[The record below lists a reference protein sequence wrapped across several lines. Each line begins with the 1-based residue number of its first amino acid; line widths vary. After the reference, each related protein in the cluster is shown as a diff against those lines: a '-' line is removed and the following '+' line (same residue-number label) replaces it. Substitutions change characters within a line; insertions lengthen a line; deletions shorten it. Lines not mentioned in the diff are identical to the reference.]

1 MSADMRLEELGVSGL
16 GEVDEPEFS
25 GMAERHRRELHVHCY
40 RMLGSFEDAEDT
52 VQETFLRAWRRR
64 ETFEGRST
72 FRAWLYR
79 IATNACLDLLAK
91 CRPEPATGGE
101 VLWLQPYPD
110 RLLDELPAGDA
121 DEPES
126 VAVAR
131 ETIELAY
138 LVAVQHL
145 APRPRAVLILR
156 DVLGWPAKDVAELL
170 GDSVNSVNSALQRAR
185 AGMREHLPAERQDW
199 TGSEEDAETREL
211 VRRFTDA
218 SVATDIDRLAA
229 MLRDDVRCSMPP
241 TPGLHVGRDA
251 VVNDWVQDGFA
262 GMTGLRA
269 VPTSVNRQPAIAFYH
284 WREQEGAYL
293 PLTLDVLRVTGG
305 AITEIVTFHDDQ
317 FPRFGLPERLPADGT
332 EQSRCGRSRCAAAR
346 VSRWSRRVVR
356 RVGVVTRGRGSWS
369 PATASLA
376 ESSAAT
382 PGSGS
387 AAPASAPSEPRP
399 PHRASA
405 HRHPKARTVAPHT
418 DAPMEDRH
426 EQHH

>member
-1 MSADMRLEELGVSGL
+1 MNAGTRLLEELSVSGL
-16 GEVDEPEFS
+16 GEVGEPEFS
-25 GMAERHRRELHVHCY
+25 GLVARHRRELHVHCY

-91 CRPEPATGGE
+91 RRPEPASGGE

-110 RLLDELPAGDA
+110 RLLDELPTGDA
-121 DEPES
+121 EEPEA

-156 DVLGWPAKDVAELL
+156 DVVGWTAKDVAELL

-199 TGSEEDAETREL
+199 TGGEQDSGTREL
-211 VRRFTDA
+211 VRRYTDA
-218 SVATDIDRLAA
+218 SVATDVPTLAL

-241 TPGLHVGRDA
+241 TPGLQVGRDA
-251 VVNDWVQDGFA
+251 VVNDWLEGGFE
-262 GMTGLRA
+262 GMKGLRG
-269 VPTSVNRQPAIAFYH
+269 VPTFVNRQPAVAFYL
-284 WREQEGAYL
+284 WQQQEGAYL
-293 PLTLDVLRVTGG
+293 PLTIDVLRVTGG
-305 AITEIVTFHDDQ
+305 SITEIITFHDDQ
-317 FPRFGLPERLPADGT
+317 FPRLGLPERLLAD
-332 EQSRCGRSRCAAAR
+332 
-346 VSRWSRRVVR
+346 V
-356 RVGVVTRGRGSWS
+356 
-369 PATASLA
+369 A
-376 ESSAAT
+376 E
-382 PGSGS
+382 
-387 AAPASAPSEPRP
+387 
-399 PHRASA
+399 
-405 HRHPKARTVAPHT
+405 
-418 DAPMEDRH
+418 
-426 EQHH
+426 

>member
-1 MSADMRLEELGVSGL
+1 MMSVDTRLEGRGVGGL
-16 GEVDEPEFS
+16 GEVDEPAFS
-25 GMAERHRRELHVHCY
+25 GLAERHRRELHVHCY

-79 IATNACLDLLAK
+79 IATNACLDLLAR

-101 VLWLQPYPD
+101 VRWLQPYPD
-110 RLLDELPAGDA
+110 RLLDELPAGEA
-121 DEPES
+121 DEPET

-131 ETIELAY
+131 ETVELAY

-199 TGSEEDAETREL
+199 TGGEEDAGTREL
-211 VRRFTDA
+211 VRRFTEA
-218 SVATDIDRLAA
+218 SVAADVDALAA
-229 MLRDDVRCSMPP
+229 MLRDDVRFSMPP

-251 VVNDWVQDGFA
+251 VVHNWVDDGFA

-269 VPTSVNRQPAIAFYH
+269 LPTSVNRQPAVAFYQ
-284 WREQEGAYL
+284 RQDGTTTYR
-293 PLTLDVLRVTGG
+293 PLTLDVLRISGG
-305 AITEIVTFHDDQ
+305 AITEVFTFHAD
-317 FPRFGLPERLPADGT
+317 RFARLGLPEELPA
-332 EQSRCGRSRCAAAR
+332 
-346 VSRWSRRVVR
+346 
-356 RVGVVTRGRGSWS
+356 
-369 PATASLA
+369 
-376 ESSAAT
+376 
-382 PGSGS
+382 
-387 AAPASAPSEPRP
+387 
-399 PHRASA
+399 
-405 HRHPKARTVAPHT
+405 
-418 DAPMEDRH
+418 
-426 EQHH
+426 

>member
-1 MSADMRLEELGVSGL
+1 MSADTGLDGLGTGGL
-16 GEVDEPEFS
+16 GEVDEPAFT
-25 GMAERHRRELHVHCY
+25 GLAERHRRELHVHCY

-79 IATNACLDLLAK
+79 IATNACLDLLAR

-110 RLLDELPAGDA
+110 RLLDELPAADA

-126 VAVAR
+126 LAVAR

-185 AGMREHLPAERQDW
+185 AGMREHLPIERQDW
-199 TGSEEDAETREL
+199 SGGEGDAGTREL

-218 SVATDIDRLAA
+218 SVATDVHTLAT

-251 VVNDWVQDGFA
+251 VVGDWVADGFE
-262 GMTGLRA
+262 GLGDLRA
-269 VPTSVNRQPAIAFYH
+269 VPTAVNRQPAVAFYLWH
-284 WREQEGAYL
+284 EQQGAFL
-293 PLTLDVLRVTGG
+293 PLTIDVLRVTGG
-305 AITEIVTFHDDQ
+305 AVTEIVTFHDDQ
-317 FPRFGLPERLPADGT
+317 FPRLGLPERLAAVGT
-332 EQSRCGRSRCAAAR
+332 E
-346 VSRWSRRVVR
+346 
-356 RVGVVTRGRGSWS
+356 
-369 PATASLA
+369 
-376 ESSAAT
+376 
-382 PGSGS
+382 
-387 AAPASAPSEPRP
+387 
-399 PHRASA
+399 
-405 HRHPKARTVAPHT
+405 
-418 DAPMEDRH
+418 
-426 EQHH
+426 

>member
-1 MSADMRLEELGVSGL
+1 MGAETRPGEPGVRDL
-16 GEVDEPEFS
+16 AEVDEPAFT
-25 GMAERHRRELHVHCY
+25 GLAQRHRRELHVHCY

-64 ETFEGRST
+64 ETFAGRST

-101 VLWLQPYPD
+101 VRWLQPYPD
-110 RLLDELPAGDA
+110 RLLDELPAAGA
-121 DEPES
+121 DEPET

-185 AGMREHLPAERQDW
+185 AGMREHLPAQRQDW
-199 TGSEEDAETREL
+199 TGDETDTRTREL

-218 SVATDIDRLAA
+218 AVAKDVGALAT

-241 TPGLHVGRDA
+241 TPGLQIGRDA
-251 VVNDWVQDGFA
+251 VVSDWIADGFESL
-262 GMTGLRA
+262 GSMRA
-269 VPTSVNRQPAIAFYH
+269 VPTAVNRQPAVAFYL
-284 WREQEGAYL
+284 WQDSDGAYL
-293 PLTLDVLRVTGG
+293 PLTVDALRVTGG
-305 AITEIVTFHDDQ
+305 AITEIVTFHADR
-317 FPRFGLPERLPADGT
+317 FPRLGLPERLPAD
-332 EQSRCGRSRCAAAR
+332 R
-346 VSRWSRRVVR
+346 
-356 RVGVVTRGRGSWS
+356 
-369 PATASLA
+369 
-376 ESSAAT
+376 T
-382 PGSGS
+382 P
-387 AAPASAPSEPRP
+387 
-399 PHRASA
+399 
-405 HRHPKARTVAPHT
+405 
-418 DAPMEDRH
+418 
-426 EQHH
+426 

>member
-1 MSADMRLEELGVSGL
+1 MSADTRLTELGVSDL
-16 GEVDEPEFS
+16 GEVDEPAFT
-25 GMAERHRRELHVHCY
+25 GMANRHRRELHVHCY

-91 CRPEPATGGE
+91 RRPKPATGGE

-121 DEPES
+121 DEPEA

-156 DVLGWPAKDVAELL
+156 DVLGWPAKDVGELL

-199 TGSEEDAETREL
+199 TGGEEDTTTREL
-211 VRRFTDA
+211 VRRYTEA
-218 SVATDIDRLAA
+218 SVATDVPALAA
-229 MLRDDVRCSMPP
+229 MLRDDVRSSMPP
-241 TPGLHVGRDA
+241 TPGVCVGRDA
-251 VVNDWVQDGFA
+251 VVDSWIEGGFDS
-262 GMTGLRA
+262 MTGLRG
-269 VPTSVNRQPAIAFYH
+269 VPTSVNRQPAVAFYH
-284 WREQEGAYL
+284 RREPEGAYL
-293 PLTLDVLRVTGG
+293 PLAIDVLRVTGG
-305 AITEIVTFHDDQ
+305 AITEITTFHDDQ
-317 FPRFGLPERLPADGT
+317 FPRLGLPERLPADGT
-332 EQSRCGRSRCAAAR
+332 E
-346 VSRWSRRVVR
+346 
-356 RVGVVTRGRGSWS
+356 
-369 PATASLA
+369 
-376 ESSAAT
+376 
-382 PGSGS
+382 
-387 AAPASAPSEPRP
+387 
-399 PHRASA
+399 
-405 HRHPKARTVAPHT
+405 
-418 DAPMEDRH
+418 
-426 EQHH
+426 

>member
-1 MSADMRLEELGVSGL
+1 MSADTRLEELGVNGL
-16 GEVDEPEFS
+16 GGVDEPAFS
-25 GMAERHRRELHVHCY
+25 GLAERHRRELHVHCY

-64 ETFEGRST
+64 ETFAGRSS

-91 CRPEPATGGE
+91 VRPEPATGGE
-101 VLWLQPYPD
+101 VRWLQPYPD

-121 DEPES
+121 DEPEA

-185 AGMREHLPAERQDW
+185 AGMREHLPAQRQDW
-199 TGSEEDAETREL
+199 TGGNEDARTREL

-218 SVATDIDRLAA
+218 SIAKDVGRVAAL
-229 MLRDDVRCSMPP
+229 LREDVRFSMPP
-241 TPGLHVGRDA
+241 TPGVYVGRDT
-251 VVNDWVQDGFA
+251 VVNNWVEEGFQDMGK
-262 GMTGLRA
+262 LRT
-269 VPTSVNRQPAIAFYH
+269 VPTFVNRQPAVAVYL

-293 PLTLDVLRVTGG
+293 PLTIDVLRITGG

-317 FPRFGLPERLPADGT
+317 FPRLGLPERLPADDT
-332 EQSRCGRSRCAAAR
+332 E
-346 VSRWSRRVVR
+346 
-356 RVGVVTRGRGSWS
+356 
-369 PATASLA
+369 
-376 ESSAAT
+376 
-382 PGSGS
+382 
-387 AAPASAPSEPRP
+387 
-399 PHRASA
+399 
-405 HRHPKARTVAPHT
+405 
-418 DAPMEDRH
+418 
-426 EQHH
+426 